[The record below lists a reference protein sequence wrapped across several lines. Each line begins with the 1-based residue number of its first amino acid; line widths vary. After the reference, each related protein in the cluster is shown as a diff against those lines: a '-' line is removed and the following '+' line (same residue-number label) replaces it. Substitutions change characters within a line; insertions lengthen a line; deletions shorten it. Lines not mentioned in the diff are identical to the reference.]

1 MYDIILDKNMGQ
13 CFCTTNE
20 KQIDHILLD
29 EKTTFQTKIDSL
41 EHDLHVV
48 TDNLTTVQI
57 SLQEEKYVEQSE
69 LRGIEKKINDLEKA
83 ASLTSDTFIF
93 DRKNICMLPSDRW
106 SDPLNVACN
115 FEHAINDGLDNGRNI
130 FNDGKANWK
139 ELSLF
144 CNCFHCAL
152 VSKTFADYNSYS
164 KYKNTTGYFSHND
177 FTKRE
182 FCPLD
187 SNCTCLN
194 KEHRM
199 AYFHSLE
206 FGYIR
211 DRDLELSPTQI
222 HILQNMSGR
231 MLKDERKILINKW
244 GRLGYIVNITK
255 DGYQYK
261 SGQYNCPEKEQM
273 ATKEDLYYTNGVI
286 ILDKVFP

>member
-1 MYDIILDKNMGQ
+1 MGQ

-20 KQIDHILLD
+20 KQIIDHILLD

-41 EHDLHVV
+41 EHDLHVI

-57 SLQEEKYVEQSE
+57 SLQEEKHLEQSE
-69 LRGIEKKINDLEKA
+69 RKGIEKKINDLEKA

-106 SDPLNVACN
+106 SDPLNVSCN
-115 FEHAINDGLDNGRNI
+115 LEHEYGTGHKESRYQNE
-130 FNDGKANWK
+130 FWK
-139 ELSLF
+139 EKSW
-144 CNCFHCAL
+144 CNCFHCTL
-152 VSKTFADYNSYS
+152 ISKTFDKFSSYQQ
-164 KYKNTTGYFSHND
+164 YCSHS

-261 SGQYNCPEKEQM
+261 SEQYHCPEKEQM
-273 ATKEDLYYTNGVI
+273 ATKEDLYYANGVI